1 MNQPS
6 VIRYNWTE
14 NGWNL
19 EACDHDWRLDGSGG
33 AECTKCGGLLTVP
46 SEVDRLLAASHENK
60 ANG

>member
-1 MNQPS
+1 MNPS

-19 EACDHDWRLDGSGG
+19 MVDEMVIDPGVAYADGPEW
-33 AECTKCGGLLTVP
+33 AQLPMETLTVD
-46 SEVDRLLAASHENK
+46 EDGNLASPENK